1 MQQNAWPSRG
11 QDQVF
16 FPERSQELA
25 RQVPKV
31 WWHATLNGP
40 TAFALGSQDTARFKG
55 KQQGSANIHSLNEQL
70 VGRKYAE
77 AEKTAKEM
85 LARNPAELPAVAS
98 LGQLLVRRTGEHCR
112 QNP

>member
-1 MQQNAWPSRG
+1 MDSPG
-11 QDQVF
+11 L
-16 FPERSQELA
+16 P
-25 RQVPKV
+25 
-31 WWHATLNGP
+31 P

-85 LARNPAELPAVAS
+85 LARNPAELPAV
-98 LGQLLVRRTGEHCR
+98 RWWCCR
-112 QNP
+112 GAGPS

>member
-1 MQQNAWPSRG
+1 M
-11 QDQVF
+11 
-16 FPERSQELA
+16 
-25 RQVPKV
+25 

-77 AEKTAKEM
+77 AEKTAKVM

-98 LGQLLVRRTGEHCR
+98 LGQLLVRGTGEHSLIS
-112 QNP
+112 